1 MKRFLSC
8 FLAALMILTLVLGM
22 ASCKKKEENK
32 GEEEAAFSFYKEKM
46 SDYISLNKEDYF
58 GTTIKVEKIPEVGEK
73 DVQDYIDYMLES
85 TVEKTVYTDRAI
97 EEGDTVSLYF
107 RGSVDGVDF
116 EGGSNMEDKAPASLV
131 IGSGNFIPGFEDAL
145 IGLVPNSTSFTRVE
159 SGTIK
164 ADYVAYGEYAY
175 TSGDKTGEV
184 KVRIDLA
191 NPGEKDKVLADNI
204 IGKTVGT
211 SFNFEAEYDVDGD
224 GTKENAE
231 FTMKVNF
238 ASIEETAPIT
248 VTFPDP
254 YKLNEEMS
262 GKEAVFHVVV
272 KELSRAELPELTAEL
287 ITDTLKYKSDKD
299 AKGDELVKEFRES
312 VELYLNESRDS
323 TIKNAA
329 LNKLFTALYEKAEVK
344 KYPEKV
350 VEDLLKYSNDDL
362 KGAFDYYTQNYTDF
376 PYTTVEEFA
385 PDYYGANYDSTL
397 SHEEAMDKYVRKT
410 VLMQMVPFYI
420 IQAENI
426 DFESEEAKQESINSM
441 AEYYANYYSN
451 MYGQTY
457 TAAGIIEMMGEE
469 ALIEEALVNLLYEK
483 ILEENTIEEL
493 VKAETEAE

>member
-8 FLAALMILTLVLGM
+8 FLAALMILSLAFGM
-22 ASCKKKEENK
+22 ASCKKNEENK
-32 GEEEAAFSFYKEKM
+32 NEDGTFSFLKEKM
-46 SDYISLNKEDYF
+46 SDYISLNREDYF
-58 GTTIKVEKIPEVGEK
+58 GTTVQVEAIPEVSEK
-73 DVQDYIDYMLES
+73 DVQEYIDYMLES
-85 TVEKTVYTDRAI
+85 TVEKTTYTDRAI

-116 EGGSNMEDKAPASLV
+116 EGGSNMSDKTPASLV

-145 IGLVPNSTSFTRVE
+145 IGLVPNTTSFTRIE
-159 SGTIK
+159 SGTVK
-164 ADYVAYGEYAY
+164 ADYVAYAEYAY

-184 KVRIDLA
+184 SVRIDLSD
-191 NPGEKDKVLADNI
+191 PSEDHKVLAENI

-254 YKLNEEMS
+254 YKSNEELS

-272 KELSRAELPELTAEL
+272 KDLARAEIPELTAEIISGKL
-287 ITDTLKYKSDKD
+287 GYKSQKE
-299 AKGDELVKEFRES
+299 ATGDELVAEFRES
-312 VELYLNESRDS
+312 VELYLNESRDAS
-323 TIKNAA
+323 IKNAA
-329 LNKLFTALYEKAEVK
+329 LSKIFTLLYEKTEVK
-344 KYPEKV
+344 KYPETV
-350 VEDLLKYSNDDL
+350 VEELLKYSNDDL
-362 KGAFDYYTQNYTDF
+362 KAAFDYYTQNYTDF
-376 PYTTVEEFA
+376 PYSTVEEFA
-385 PDYYGANYDSTL
+385 PDYYGANYDTEL

-426 DFESEEAKQESINSM
+426 DFENEEAKQASIKSM

-457 TAAGIIEMMGEE
+457 TPDAIMEMMGED
-469 ALIEEALVNLLYEK
+469 ALVEEGLVNLLYEK
-483 ILEENTIEEL
+483 ILEENTIEE
-493 VKAETEAE
+493 TEAEKEAE